1 MEFVILWGKM
11 DKEKIINIV
20 LKTLKLIVFGSFLFT
35 AVVMYYLGNVQ
46 WGNDILLTAMLF
58 VILNKLDNVSN

>member
-1 MEFVILWGKM
+1 MEFVISWGKM

-20 LKTLKLIVFGSFLFT
+20 LKTLKLIIFGTFLFT

-58 VILNKLDNVSN
+58 VVLNKLDNVSN